1 MNTRDLLRR
10 AGPPTLSLAAAGVWL
25 ALALANPSLTYH
37 FAPPV
42 VAAAWPIARRTTA
55 GEVPLRSAL
64 MVTGAALGII
74 VATLLA
80 LGLSDALEG
89 PTFWSD
95 GGAAWEAL
103 TFATVAALWGLR
115 VSTRSRAGL
124 LLG

>member
-1 MNTRDLLRR
+1 
-10 AGPPTLSLAAAGVWL
+10 
-25 ALALANPSLTYH
+25 
-37 FAPPV
+37 
-42 VAAAWPIARRTTA
+42 
-55 GEVPLRSAL
+55 